1 MRKELR
7 VKFEFFMD
15 KMPTTRQ
22 QKGIKV
28 VKGQVR
34 SYNRGNTANYE
45 LQKNLLMNKPK
56 VPFDKGVAITLKV
69 YFVYGTKDKKKWGKR
84 KITRPDGDN
93 LMKGFQDYMQHYRYF
108 MDDAQIA
115 PLIVDRFWGQN
126 NKIIVELFK
135 TDETLIMF

>member
-1 MRKELR
+1 M
-7 VKFEFFMD
+7 KFEFIMD
-15 KMPTTRQ
+15 KMPSTRQ

-28 VKGQVR
+28 VKGQLR
-34 SYNRGNTANYE
+34 TYNRGNTANYE

-56 VPFDKGVAITLKV
+56 VPFDKGIAITLKV
-69 YFVYGTKDKKKWGKR
+69 YFIYRTKDKKKWGKC
-84 KITRPDGDN
+84 KTTRPDGDN
-93 LMKGFQDYMQHYRYF
+93 LMKGFQDYMQFYRYF

-135 TDETLIMF
+135 TDEDLITF

>member
-1 MRKELR
+1 
-7 VKFEFFMD
+7 MD

-56 VPFDKGVAITLKV
+56 VPFDKGVAVTLKV

-115 PLIVDRFWGQN
+115 RLIVDRFWGQN

-135 TDETLIMF
+135 TDESLIMF

>member
-1 MRKELR
+1 M
-7 VKFEFFMD
+7 KFEFFMD

-34 SYNRGNTANYE
+34 SYNRGNSANYD

-69 YFVYGTKDKKKWGKR
+69 YFIYGTKDKKKWGKR

-135 TDETLIMF
+135 TDDTLIMF

>member
-1 MRKELR
+1 M
-7 VKFEFFMD
+7 KFEFFMD

-22 QKGIKV
+22 QKGIKI

-108 MDDAQIA
+108 IDDAQIA

>member
-1 MRKELR
+1 
-7 VKFEFFMD
+7 MD

-56 VPFDKGVAITLKV
+56 NPFDKGVAVTLKV

>member
-1 MRKELR
+1 
-7 VKFEFFMD
+7 MD

-56 VPFDKGVAITLKV
+56 VPFDKGVAVTLKV

-135 TDETLIMF
+135 TDESLIMF

>member
-1 MRKELR
+1 
-7 VKFEFFMD
+7 MD

-69 YFVYGTKDKKKWGKR
+69 YFIYGTKDKKKWGKR

-108 MDDAQIA
+108 IDDAQIA

-126 NKIIVELFK
+126 NKIIVELYK
-135 TDETLIMF
+135 TDDTLIIF

>member
-1 MRKELR
+1 M
-7 VKFEFFMD
+7 KFEFFMD

-56 VPFDKGVAITLKV
+56 NPFDKGVAVTLKV

-126 NKIIVELFK
+126 NKIVVELFK
-135 TDETLIMF
+135 TDENLIMF

>member
-1 MRKELR
+1 
-7 VKFEFFMD
+7 MD

>member
-1 MRKELR
+1 
-7 VKFEFFMD
+7 MD

-22 QKGIKV
+22 QKGIKI

>member
-1 MRKELR
+1 
-7 VKFEFFMD
+7 
-15 KMPTTRQ
+15 
-22 QKGIKV
+22 
-28 VKGQVR
+28 
-34 SYNRGNTANYE
+34 
-45 LQKNLLMNKPK
+45 MNKPK
-56 VPFDKGVAITLKV
+56 VPFDKGVAVTLKV

>member
-1 MRKELR
+1 
-7 VKFEFFMD
+7 MD

-45 LQKNLLMNKPK
+45 LQKNLLMSKPK
-56 VPFDKGVAITLKV
+56 VPFDKGVAVTLKV

>member
-1 MRKELR
+1 M
-7 VKFEFFMD
+7 KFEFFMD

-56 VPFDKGVAITLKV
+56 VPFDKEVAITLKV
-69 YFVYGTKDKKKWGKR
+69 FFIYGTKDKKKWGKR
-84 KITRPDGDN
+84 KTTRPDGDN
-93 LMKGFQDYMQHYRYF
+93 LMKGFQDYMQLYRYF

-135 TDETLIMF
+135 TDDTLIMF

>member
-1 MRKELR
+1 M
-7 VKFEFFMD
+7 KFEFFMD

-108 MDDAQIA
+108 IDDAQIA

-126 NKIIVELFK
+126 NKIVVELFK

>member
-1 MRKELR
+1 M
-7 VKFEFFMD
+7 KFEFFMD

-108 MDDAQIA
+108 IDDAQIA

-126 NKIIVELFK
+126 NKIIVELYK
-135 TDETLIMF
+135 TDDTLIIF

>member
-1 MRKELR
+1 M
-7 VKFEFFMD
+7 KFDFFMN

-56 VPFDKGVAITLKV
+56 VPFDKGVAVTLKV

-93 LMKGFQDYMQHYRYF
+93 LMKGFQDYMQNYRYF
-108 MDDAQIA
+108 IDDAQIA

-126 NKIIVELFK
+126 NKIIVELYK
-135 TDETLIMF
+135 TDDTLIIF

>member
-1 MRKELR
+1 M
-7 VKFEFFMD
+7 KFEFIMD
-15 KMPTTRQ
+15 KMTSTRQ

-34 SYNRGNTANYE
+34 TYNRGNTANYE

-69 YFVYGTKDKKKWGKR
+69 YFIYWTKDKKKWGKR
-84 KITRPDGDN
+84 KTTRPDGDN
-93 LMKGFQDYMQHYRYF
+93 LMKGFQDYMQLYRYF

-126 NKIIVELFK
+126 NKIIVELFE
-135 TDETLIMF
+135 TNDTLIMF

>member
-1 MRKELR
+1 
-7 VKFEFFMD
+7 MD

-108 MDDAQIA
+108 IDDAQIA

-126 NKIIVELFK
+126 NKIIVELYK
-135 TDETLIMF
+135 TDDTLIIF

>member
-1 MRKELR
+1 M
-7 VKFEFFMD
+7 KFEFFMD

-28 VKGQVR
+28 AKGQVR

-56 VPFDKGVAITLKV
+56 APFDKGVAITLKV

-93 LMKGFQDYMQHYRYF
+93 LMKGFQDFMQHYRYF

>member
-1 MRKELR
+1 M
-7 VKFEFFMD
+7 KFEFFMD

-108 MDDAQIA
+108 IDDAQIA

-135 TDETLIMF
+135 TDETLVMF

>member
-1 MRKELR
+1 M
-7 VKFEFFMD
+7 KFEFIMD
-15 KMPTTRQ
+15 KMPSTRQ

-34 SYNRGNTANYE
+34 SYNRGNTANYG

-108 MDDAQIA
+108 IDDAQIA

-135 TDETLIMF
+135 TDETLVMF

>member
-1 MRKELR
+1 M
-7 VKFEFFMD
+7 KFEFFMD

-56 VPFDKGVAITLKV
+56 APFDKGVAIPLKV
-69 YFVYGTKDKKKWGKR
+69 YFIYGTKDKKKWGKR
-84 KITRPDGDN
+84 KTTRPDGDN
-93 LMKGFQDYMQHYRYF
+93 FMKGFQDYMQLYRYF

-135 TDETLIMF
+135 TDDTLIMF

>member
-1 MRKELR
+1 
-7 VKFEFFMD
+7 MD

-34 SYNRGNTANYE
+34 TYNRGNSANYE

-69 YFVYGTKDKKKWGKR
+69 YFIYGTKDKKKWGKR

-135 TDETLIMF
+135 TDDTLIMF

>member
-1 MRKELR
+1 M
-7 VKFEFFMD
+7 KFEFFMN

-56 VPFDKGVAITLKV
+56 VPFDKGVAVTLKV

>member
-1 MRKELR
+1 M
-7 VKFEFFMD
+7 KFEFFMD

-56 VPFDKGVAITLKV
+56 APFDKGVAITLKV
-69 YFVYGTKDKKKWGKR
+69 YFIYGTKDKKKWGKR
-84 KITRPDGDN
+84 KTTRPDGDN
-93 LMKGFQDYMQHYRYF
+93 LMKGFQDYMQLYRYF

-135 TDETLIMF
+135 TDDTLIMF

>member
-1 MRKELR
+1 MN
-7 VKFEFFMD
+7 

-56 VPFDKGVAITLKV
+56 VPFDKGVAVTLKV

-108 MDDAQIA
+108 IDDAQIA

-126 NKIIVELFK
+126 NKIIVELYK
-135 TDETLIMF
+135 TDDTLIIF

>member
-1 MRKELR
+1 M
-7 VKFEFFMD
+7 KFEFFMD

-34 SYNRGNTANYE
+34 TYNRGNSANYE

-69 YFVYGTKDKKKWGKR
+69 YFIYGTKDKKKWGKR

-135 TDETLIMF
+135 TDDTLIMF